1 MIGTLAVAGY
11 RSLRDVCLPLGRLTV
26 IRGGNG
32 VGKSSLYQA
41 FRLLADTAGGRLIG
55 SLARAGGLESVLWA
69 GPEVVSGAMRRGEVP
84 VQGQAH
90 RHRPVSLMLGFSGDD
105 VSYLIDIGLPL
116 PDTLTKFGKDP
127 QIKREAV
134 WVGPVLRPAAT
145 LVQRA
150 NGAVQV
156 RVDAGWTRLPPIGHR
171 ESIVA
176 DLADPVTRPEL
187 ALLRGMVASWRFYD
201 DFRTDVGSPAR
212 APQVGTWSPVLDHD
226 GANLAPALQTVLES
240 SRADDLAAVV
250 DLALPGTTVQVRDAD
265 GWFGIELRQPGL
277 LRPLSGAELSD
288 GTLRFLLLAAALLS
302 PSPPSLL
309 VLNEPETSL
318 HPEVLPAA
326 AELIRRASDRTQV
339 VVVTHSAPLTQ
350 ALQASAGEALVEN
363 ELYKELGETRV
374 RQTAGLLDRPQWA
387 WGSR

>member
-1 MIGTLAVAGY
+1 MIGALAVAGY
-11 RSLRDVCLPLGRLTV
+11 RSLRDVCVPLGRLTV

-212 APQVGTWSPVLDHD
+212 APQVGTWSPSSTTT
-226 GANLAPALQTVLES
+226 APTSRLRCRQCWSRPGPTTSQPS
-240 SRADDLAAVV
+240 S
-250 DLALPGTTVQVRDAD
+250 
-265 GWFGIELRQPGL
+265 
-277 LRPLSGAELSD
+277 
-288 GTLRFLLLAAALLS
+288 
-302 PSPPSLL
+302 
-309 VLNEPETSL
+309 TS
-318 HPEVLPAA
+318 HCPAQRCRCA
-326 AELIRRASDRTQV
+326 T
-339 VVVTHSAPLTQ
+339 P
-350 ALQASAGEALVEN
+350 
-363 ELYKELGETRV
+363 
-374 RQTAGLLDRPQWA
+374 TAGSASNYVSPGCCVPCQVPN
-387 WGSR
+387 